1 LYLNA
6 ICYDNQRW
14 QMADTREERITSKN
28 YIILGAGKR
37 GIGLARQLIAE
48 GKNVVL
54 LDSDSERIEQAV
66 SRLDCL
72 GVVGNGTNPAKLI
85 EAGIENAEAFITLT
99 DSDEINLISC
109 GLVEASYPDVR
120 TVAVIRSLTYTGTS
134 GLREG
139 LLGIDYIVN
148 PTAETGRSI
157 NTLIDQGVNPNILN
171 FFNSTLLLYTM
182 HVGPSSR
189 FIGSKVMELRT
200 ELKTEFI
207 VAAICNDSVLRIPS
221 GESVIEA
228 GDVLSIVANEEEVHD
243 ILKAV
248 GELEKVPK
256 RMVFVGASKIT
267 RALLSG
273 MRPSMRSRVTLID
286 KDAETCKEF
295 SERFQEIMVI
305 HSDITDEDIMQEEQ
319 LIGSDLLVALT
330 DNDELNVITASY
342 AKRVGITRS
351 IALIKQNN
359 NYIRMARFLDIDV
372 VISTTDTTVE
382 SLLRYLR
389 STNVSSVHTLFDG
402 QLEII
407 EYFIPKTSPLI
418 GKALKEIDMRTK
430 ALIAGITGSDG
441 KSHIPTGNST
451 IEADSTLLVV
461 VKPEHT
467 EFIETLFGR
476 NR

>member
-1 LYLNA
+1 
-6 ICYDNQRW
+6 
-14 QMADTREERITSKN
+14 M
-28 YIILGAGKR
+28 
-37 GIGLARQLIAE
+37 GLARQLVTE
-48 GKNVVL
+48 GKDVVM
-54 LDSDSERIEQAV
+54 LDSDRDRIEQAV
-66 SRLDCL
+66 SRLDCM
-72 GVVGNGTNPAKLI
+72 GVVGNGTDPDKLV

-109 GLVEASYPDVR
+109 GLVKTLYPGVR
-120 TVAVIRSLTYTGTS
+120 TVAAIRSLSYAGAT

-139 LLGIDYIVN
+139 FLGIDHIVN
-148 PTAETGRSI
+148 PAAETGRSI

-171 FFNSTLLLYTM
+171 FFNSTLLLYNM

-189 FIGSKVMELRT
+189 FAGSKVMELRT

-207 VAAICNDSVLRIPS
+207 LAAICNDAGLRIPS
-221 GESVIEA
+221 GETIIEQ
-228 GDVLSIVANEEEVHD
+228 GDTLSIVANEHEAYE

-248 GELEKVPK
+248 GDVEKVPK

-267 RALLSG
+267 RALLTD

-286 KDAETCKEF
+286 KDGETCEEF
-295 SERFQEIMVI
+295 SERFREILVI

-319 LIGSDLLVALT
+319 LTGCDLLVALT

-359 NYIRMARFLDIDV
+359 NYVRMAWFLDIDV

-407 EYFIPKTSPLI
+407 EYVIPDTSPLI

-430 ALIAGITGSDG
+430 ALIAGITERDG
-441 KSHIPTGNST
+441 TSHIPSGNST

-461 VKPEHT
+461 LKPEHT
-467 EFIETLFGR
+467 GFIETLFGR
-476 NR
+476 AR

>member
-1 LYLNA
+1 
-6 ICYDNQRW
+6 
-14 QMADTREERITSKN
+14 M
-28 YIILGAGKR
+28 
-37 GIGLARQLIAE
+37 GLARQLIAE
-48 GKNVVL
+48 GKDVVM
-54 LDSDSERIEQAV
+54 LDSDSKRIEQAV

-72 GVVGNGTNPAKLI
+72 GVIGNGTNPAKLI

-109 GLVEASYPDVR
+109 GLVEASYPHVR
-120 TVAVIRSLTYTGTS
+120 TVAVIRSLTYTGAS

-157 NTLIDQGVNPNILN
+157 NTLINQGVNPNILN
-171 FFNSTLLLYTM
+171 FSNSTLLLYTM
-182 HVGPSSR
+182 HVGPSSA
-189 FIGSKVMELRT
+189 FIGSNMMELRT
-200 ELKTEFI
+200 ALKTEFI
-207 VAAICNDSVLRIPS
+207 VAAINNNEAVRIPS
-221 GESVIEA
+221 GETRIEE
-228 GDVLSIVANEEEVHD
+228 GDTLSIVANEKEVHG

-248 GELEKVPK
+248 GDLEKVPR

-267 RALLSG
+267 RALLND
-273 MRPSMRSRVTLID
+273 MHPSMRNRVTLID
-286 KDAETCKEF
+286 KDDETCKEF
-295 SERFQEIMVI
+295 SERFREILVI
-305 HSDITDEDIMQEEQ
+305 HSDITDEDIMREEQ
-319 LIGSDLLVALT
+319 LTSSDLLIALT

-351 IALIKQNN
+351 IALIKHNN
-359 NYIRMARFLDIDV
+359 NYVRMARFLDIDV

-407 EYFIPKTSPLI
+407 EYVIPETSPLI
-418 GKALKEIDMRTK
+418 GKALKDIDMRSK
-430 ALIAGITGSDG
+430 AIIAGMTGSDG
-441 KSHIPTGNST
+441 TSHIPTGDST

-461 VKPEHT
+461 VKLEHT
-467 EFIETLFGR
+467 EFIESLFGR
-476 NR
+476 DR

>member
-1 LYLNA
+1 
-6 ICYDNQRW
+6 
-14 QMADTREERITSKN
+14 M
-28 YIILGAGKR
+28 
-37 GIGLARQLIAE
+37 GLARQLVAE
-48 GKNVVL
+48 GKDVVL
-54 LDSDSERIEQAV
+54 LGIDSERIEQAV
-66 SRLDCL
+66 SRLDCM
-72 GVVGNGTNPAKLI
+72 GVVGNGTDPAKLV

-109 GLVEASYPDVR
+109 GLVEASYPGVR
-120 TVAVIRSLTYTGTS
+120 TVAVIRSLTYTGAK

-171 FFNSTLLLYTM
+171 FSNSTLLLYNM
-182 HVGPSSR
+182 HVGPSSA
-189 FIGSKVMELRT
+189 FIGSKVMDLRT
-200 ELKTEFI
+200 AFKTDFI
-207 VAAICNDSVLRIPS
+207 VAAINNDNVLRIPS
-221 GESVIEA
+221 GETTIEK
-228 GDVLSIVANEEEVHD
+228 GDVLSIVANEGEVHE

-248 GELEKVPK
+248 GDLEKAPK

-267 RALLSG
+267 RALLNN

-286 KDAETCKEF
+286 KDAETCEEF
-295 SERFQEIMVI
+295 SELFREILVI

-319 LIGSDLLVALT
+319 LANSDLLIALT

-342 AKRVGITRS
+342 AKRMGVTRS